1 MIMETE
7 SLEICGSCKFEVE
20 IYEDTSSYLTLEYT
34 EHSSSYAHSDVET
47 EIDID
52 KEKGAEIVAFLT
64 KHLGL

>member
-1 MIMETE
+1 MKTE

-20 IYEDTSSYLTLEYT
+20 IYEDTNSYLTLEYT
-34 EHSSSYAHSDVET
+34 EYSSDHWHSDSVT